1 MIINNVSL
9 GADPE
14 LFLRNEE
21 DIVSAIGLIGGTKDE
36 PLPISKNG
44 HFIQED
50 NVLVEYN
57 IPPSMNKEEFVS
69 NIKYC
74 MEYIGELATIHN
86 LTISD
91 VASHMMDP
99 KYLNCDQAK
108 QFSCERDA
116 NAYTQSLNPIIDA
129 NTNLRSAG
137 KMAARL
143 HRNM

>member
-14 LFLRNEE
+14 LFLRNED
-21 DIVSAIGLIGGTKDE
+21 DIVSAIGLIGGSKDE
-36 PLPISKNG
+36 PIPISEKG

-74 MEYIGELATIHN
+74 MDYISELATIHN

-99 KYLNCDQAK
+99 KYLNCKQSQ